1 MKTILSISAFLL
13 FSIMAYGQSVVG
25 AWSTQVP
32 MDDQGNMMTLKFVM
46 NDDNTYTYQEGNQPA
61 DGATYVIKDN
71 EIHFKV
77 DNEECQ
83 GTVICEF
90 EVKDASTLYL
100 KPKVMPCG
108 DGSVPPPLTLKKQ

>member
-71 EIHFKV
+71 EIHFK
-77 DNEECQ
+77 
-83 GTVICEF
+83 
-90 EVKDASTLYL
+90 
-100 KPKVMPCG
+100 PKVMPCG